1 MYYITS
7 VSMRKGELSM
17 FSRVPESQ
25 KKEIARRL
33 RQLREERKWT
43 MRELAD
49 RADLHPSTIANF
61 ENGRRLPSIKTLNR
75 MAAVF
80 GVSVDFIVG
89 EEAGKEERDLAILAE
104 TGPLF
109 FKGERLTE
117 DERKKVAEYASFLI
131 SRRENSD

>member
-1 MYYITS
+1 
-7 VSMRKGELSM
+7 M

-25 KKEIARRL
+25 RKEIARRL

-43 MRELAD
+43 VRELAKQV
-49 RADLHPSTIANF
+49 DLHPSTIANF

-75 MAAVF
+75 MADVF

-89 EEAGKEERDLAILAE
+89 EETGKAERDLAVLAE
-104 TGPLF
+104 TGPLY

-117 DERKKVAEYASFLI
+117 EERKKVAEYVSFLI
-131 SRRENSD
+131 SRRENSP

>member
-1 MYYITS
+1 MNYITFTLKQ
-7 VSMRKGELSM
+7 KGDLPM

-25 KKEIARRL
+25 RKEIARRL

-75 MAAVF
+75 MAGVF

>member
-1 MYYITS
+1 
-7 VSMRKGELSM
+7 M

-75 MAAVF
+75 MAGVF

>member
-1 MYYITS
+1 
-7 VSMRKGELSM
+7 M

>member
-1 MYYITS
+1 MNYITFTLKQ
-7 VSMRKGELSM
+7 KGDLPM

-25 KKEIARRL
+25 RKEIARRL

-75 MAAVF
+75 MAGVF

-89 EEAGKEERDLAILAE
+89 EETGKAERDLAILAE

>member
-1 MYYITS
+1 
-7 VSMRKGELSM
+7 M

-25 KKEIARRL
+25 RKEIARRL

-75 MAAVF
+75 MAGVF